1 MKSLL
6 SMLRT
11 SCTDT
16 LISEK
21 LLRRLVQ
28 AVYKYVPQAL
38 DTMPKKTHMS
48 VIRQLCTTTVGFL
61 KTNTTDATINYV
73 FTKISTVADKMMKH
87 PTLVIKLVK
96 TASKC
101 WGKGDK
107 QAKLAA
113 YEFLRK
119 VLQTGKL
126 DRLTILKMLY
136 LVYARHTRR
145 FSWEVYDSI
154 RTLRMTFIDL
164 LGIDASASYQ
174 VVF

>member
-11 SCTDT
+11 ACSDT

-28 AVYKYVPQAL
+28 AVYKYVPRAL
-38 DTMPKKTHMS
+38 DTLPKKTHMS

-87 PTLVIKLVK
+87 PNLVIKLVK

-107 QAKLAA
+107 
-113 YEFLRK
+113 
-119 VLQTGKL
+119 
-126 DRLTILKMLY
+126 
-136 LVYARHTRR
+136 
-145 FSWEVYDSI
+145 
-154 RTLRMTFIDL
+154 
-164 LGIDASASYQ
+164 
-174 VVF
+174 

>member
-1 MKSLL
+1 
-6 SMLRT
+6 MLRA

-21 LLRRLVQ
+21 LLRRLVL
-28 AVYKYVPQAL
+28 AVYKYVPRSL
-38 DTMPKKTHMS
+38 DSLPKKTLMS
-48 VIRQLCTTTVGFL
+48 VIRQLCTTTVMYL
-61 KTNTTDATINYV
+61 KTNTTSDSINYV
-73 FTKISTVADKMMKH
+73 FTKLSTVAAKLMKH
-87 PTLVIKLVK
+87 PNLVVKLVK

-101 WGKGDK
+101 WGKGEK
-107 QAKLAA
+107 NAKLAA

-119 VLQTGKL
+119 VMQNGKL

-145 FSWEVYDSI
+145 FSWEVFDGI

-164 LGIDASASYQ
+164 LGVDASASYQ
-174 VVF
+174 VVFLYIR